1 MERKYTARPPAHGST
16 QDGSVV
22 RRICLNEG
30 SRRTQSRRL
39 LSEHFLQP
47 REHLG
52 HGAG

>member
-1 MERKYTARPPAHGST
+1 MERKYTARPSAHGST

-22 RRICLNEG
+22 RRIYQFI
-30 SRRTQSRRL
+30 RRTQNRRL